1 MPSVYY
7 EQKKQSAE
15 KLLALFKANHEKFNG
30 DIAKLEEFLNNP
42 TNFIYEECVEMKR
55 IIQLDAEETIA
66 RIKQS
71 NGMDINTEENDLN
84 PKLLAKINIINRQS
98 ETMIK
103 RVDAYQNER
112 ISSYSNS
119 LNKHS
124 KEKFKELKKLKEFS
138 KNWQSFSENAIDGLH
153 EEYIENMF
161 IKNQNTLKS
170 LIHKANLITGSS
182 KGQVELEKKNDSNNN
197 EFELE
202 YILRVKEKLI
212 LNRMLTISTA

>member
-1 MPSVYY
+1 
-7 EQKKQSAE
+7 
-15 KLLALFKANHEKFNG
+15 
-30 DIAKLEEFLNNP
+30 
-42 TNFIYEECVEMKR
+42 
-55 IIQLDAEETIA
+55 
-66 RIKQS
+66 
-71 NGMDINTEENDLN
+71 MDINTEENDLN

-112 ISSYSNS
+112 TSSYSNS
-119 LNKHS
+119 LNEHL
-124 KEKFKELKKLKEFS
+124 KEKFQALKQLKEFS
-138 KNWQSFSENAIDGLH
+138 KFWQSFSENENTIDGLH
-153 EEYIENMF
+153 DKYIENMF
-161 IKNQNTLKS
+161 IKNQKTLKS

-182 KGQVELEKKNDSNNN
+182 KGQVELEKKNDSNDN

>member
-1 MPSVYY
+1 V
-7 EQKKQSAE
+7 QTKKPAE
-15 KLLALFKANHEKFNG
+15 KVLAFFEKFNG
-30 DIAKLEEFLNNP
+30 DIAKLEEFLINP

-71 NGMDINTEENDLN
+71 NVMDINTEENDLN

-112 ISSYSNS
+112 TSSYSNS
-119 LNKHS
+119 LNEHL
-124 KEKFKELKKLKEFS
+124 KEKFQALKQLKEFS
-138 KNWQSFSENAIDGLH
+138 KFWQSFSENENTIDGLH
-153 EEYIENMF
+153 DKYIENMF
-161 IKNQNTLKS
+161 IKNQKTLKS

-182 KGQVELEKKNDSNNN
+182 KGQVELEKKNDSNDN